1 MNSPGLNSTRS
12 RVDWIIGRRG
22 TYVESRMDTI
32 ILSPGTVYTFDRL
45 NKQGE
50 TNHWGLTI
58 CMQYSE
64 TKFIF
69 STLYRFDSLI
79 LSCWMKIQWTA
90 TFKDFLI
97 IHFNVH
103 KFTYITFTV
112 ATAIRNHYSHAP
124 DWAEGGVGR
133 REEGGFVWKMELT
146 LTQSKWF
153 NASSQFH
160 HGFNSYCLELKNWWN
175 FRFCFAPNTFNI
187 LPFSPLN
194 PPPSRR
200 HPSTILTL

>member
-1 MNSPGLNSTRS
+1 MFELAAYLSFVSSKCVGLKTCIYCVSWRNYQGCVWEPMNSPGLNSTRS

-133 REEGGFVWKMELT
+133 REDLSE
-146 LTQSKWF
+146 KW
-153 NASSQFH
+153 S
-160 HGFNSYCLELKNWWN
+160 
-175 FRFCFAPNTFNI
+175 
-187 LPFSPLN
+187 
-194 PPPSRR
+194 
-200 HPSTILTL
+200 